1 MFQRAMPILDSFD
14 TANNYDLNQIVEL
27 ENIVRI
33 VKSIKC
39 PQNISSEKFKEYRD
53 KTSVISRFV
62 CSYFQQLDLSNIE
75 NIFQSTWIYFS
86 LGNH

>member
-14 TANNYDLNQIVEL
+14 ATNKNDLNQVVEL

-39 PQNISSEKFKEYRD
+39 PTNISPEKFEEYRD

-75 NIFQSTWIYFS
+75 NVFQSTWIYFS
-86 LGNH
+86 